1 MWLCVNRET
10 KKRKNKRERE
20 GKGDKWCEKGE
31 HEGKTR
37 WSKMNMGN
45 YATIS

>member
-20 GKGDKWCEKGE
+20 RAKVTNGVRRGSTRGKQDEAK
-31 HEGKTR
+31 
-37 WSKMNMGN
+37 
-45 YATIS
+45 